1 MATVSTANR
10 VTPLPQA
17 DSGPALLVVDDIV
30 MRFGSAEDGVTAL
43 DNVSFTVAPGEF
55 LAVIGPSGCGKSTL
69 FNIIGGLLG
78 GYDGRV
84 AVAGEKVYGP
94 HASIGMVFQ
103 EESTFPWRN
112 VVDNVAFPL
121 EIAGMPKRERIERA
135 RHFVSMVG
143 LDGFEKRYP
152 AELSG
157 GMRQRVSMARTLAS
171 EPKILLMDE
180 PFASLDEQTR
190 LLLGDKVLQIQ
201 QQLNQTM
208 LLITHNITEAVQLAD
223 RILVM
228 TYRPGR
234 VKRMVDIKLPR
245 PRTSEIVSSEA
256 FGRYVAQIWSR
267 SARGSEPR
275 AERRQVA
282 RAARRRTL
290 GGLTM
295 ALFSC
300 GCCMGR
306 RQFLAGGL
314 AAATTLPARRVFAQ
328 APAVKTTK
336 RIDIHHHFLPPAYIK
351 EEHERINFGHGAVSA
366 NQLLTWSP
374 SRSLEQ
380 MDANGISTAIVSVS
394 TPGPWFGDVAAGR
407 RLSRMWNDY
416 AAEQIRNYPGRYG
429 LFAVIPL
436 PDTEGSLKE
445 IEYAL
450 DTLKADGIGLL
461 SSYDGKYL
469 GDPAFAPVFAELNR
483 RKAIVYTHPT
493 TSACCSSVQPG
504 IPPQAIEYPF
514 ETTRTISS
522 ILVNGTVFNNPD
534 IRWIFSHGGGATP
547 MLAGRMVETL
557 GRHPNAA
564 KVMPNGVLAELR
576 RLYYDTASADT
587 EGSMA
592 ALRVMAP
599 LNHIL
604 YGSDYPFVKVAEGV
618 KHLQENEMS
627 DADRAAIDRGNAI
640 ALLPRLGAS

>member
-10 VTPLPQA
+10 VTPLPQTE
-17 DSGPALLVVDDIV
+17 SGPALLIVDDIL

-143 LDGFEKRYP
+143 LDGFERRYP

-180 PFASLDEQTR
+180 PFAALDEQTR

-256 FGRYVAQIWSR
+256 FGRYVAQIWSDLR
-267 SARGSEPR
+267 EEASRGLSDDESR
-275 AERRQVA
+275 A
-282 RAARRRTL
+282 L
-290 GGLTM
+290 HSG
-295 ALFSC
+295 
-300 GCCMGR
+300 
-306 RQFLAGGL
+306 
-314 AAATTLPARRVFAQ
+314 
-328 APAVKTTK
+328 
-336 RIDIHHHFLPPAYIK
+336 
-351 EEHERINFGHGAVSA
+351 EH
-366 NQLLTWSP
+366 
-374 SRSLEQ
+374 
-380 MDANGISTAIVSVS
+380 
-394 TPGPWFGDVAAGR
+394 
-407 RLSRMWNDY
+407 
-416 AAEQIRNYPGRYG
+416 
-429 LFAVIPL
+429 
-436 PDTEGSLKE
+436 
-445 IEYAL
+445 
-450 DTLKADGIGLL
+450 
-461 SSYDGKYL
+461 
-469 GDPAFAPVFAELNR
+469 
-483 RKAIVYTHPT
+483 
-493 TSACCSSVQPG
+493 
-504 IPPQAIEYPF
+504 
-514 ETTRTISS
+514 
-522 ILVNGTVFNNPD
+522 
-534 IRWIFSHGGGATP
+534 
-547 MLAGRMVETL
+547 
-557 GRHPNAA
+557 
-564 KVMPNGVLAELR
+564 
-576 RLYYDTASADT
+576 
-587 EGSMA
+587 
-592 ALRVMAP
+592 
-599 LNHIL
+599 
-604 YGSDYPFVKVAEGV
+604 
-618 KHLQENEMS
+618 
-627 DADRAAIDRGNAI
+627 
-640 ALLPRLGAS
+640 